1 MITIAL
7 ISSVG
12 GAGRT
17 SLATALAHHLS
28 QLGRPV
34 RLVQLD
40 PKNNLP
46 FQLGLNTAADRGVF
60 QAAQQQLSMLDI
72 QLPLNAPFQAVP
84 FGSAVLS
91 QLCGFEHQLVDN
103 PQTLT
108 TTLFRDAQAGL
119 IQLLDLPAWPSA
131 LANAALSFTDLNL
144 VLLTPDTHAV
154 LGIDP
159 LLPQLLRSRGASYFL
174 MNRFDS
180 TKVLHLDL
188 WTLCKTK
195 LGHRLLPFYL
205 HEDQGLP
212 ESTAAGVSLGEY
224 APKSQLLED
233 HQKLANWIDAE
244 LS

>member
-7 ISSVG
+7 ISSIG

-17 SLATALAHHLS
+17 SLATALAHHMSL
-28 QLGRPV
+28 LGRSV

-46 FQLGLNTAADRGVF
+46 FQLGLNSPAERGVF
-60 QAAQQQLSMLDI
+60 QAVQHQLSMLDI
-72 QLPLNAPFQAVP
+72 QLPVDAPFQACA
-84 FGSAVLS
+84 FGNTTLS
-91 QLCGFEHQLVDN
+91 QLCSFEHQLVDN
-103 PQTLT
+103 PQSLT
-108 TTLFRDAQAGL
+108 TALFRDTQAGV

-131 LANAALSFTDLNL
+131 MANAALSFTDLNL
-144 VLLTPDTHAV
+144 VLLTPDTHSV

-159 LLPQLLRSRGASYFL
+159 LLPHLLRSRGASYFL

-188 WTLCKTK
+188 WTLCKPK

-205 HEDQGLP
+205 HEDQSLP
-212 ESTAAGVSLGEY
+212 ESTAAGTPLGAY

-244 LS
+244 LT